1 MVDEILR
8 GFLDALFDRYRS
20 IVGQQLAPRDTLE
33 AIIVASFEALD
44 QHHAAVAIYQNE
56 ARRLAAQPRFSYI
69 PQRLA
74 EFRGMW
80 HDVLKA
86 GIADG
91 TFRAD
96 LDVELSYRFLRD
108 TVWVGV
114 GWYRPGG
121 KLSIHDIARQYLSIV
136 LDGITAHPNGATHG

>member
-1 MVDEILR
+1 
-8 GFLDALFDRYRS
+8 
-20 IVGQQLAPRDTLE
+20 
-33 AIIVASFEALD
+33 
-44 QHHAAVAIYQNE
+44 
-56 ARRLAAQPRFSYI
+56 
-69 PQRLA
+69 
-74 EFRGMW
+74 MW

-121 KLSIHDIARQYLSIV
+121 KLAIDDIARQYLSIV
-136 LDGITAHPNGATHG
+136 LDGITAHPNGASSG